1 MSGRH
6 VLAFLAL
13 AGFAFAVQA
22 QEAPQPAPKGPAMQE
37 RCAANPKACERLKER
52 HDAFCKDN
60 PQRCEELKAK
70 REEMRQKCK
79 QDPAACDKARE
90 EMRAKAREQFEQRC
104 KEDPK
109 RCDDMKKRFVESRGK
124 RHGDRPA
131 PAPVAPASAPAQ
143 N

>member
-22 QEAPQPAPKGPAMQE
+22 QEAPQPAPKGPAVQE
-37 RCAANPKACERLKER
+37 RCADHPKACERFKER
-52 HDAFCKDN
+52 REAFCKDN

-109 RCDDMKKRFVESRGK
+109 RCDAMKKRFVEGRGK
-124 RHGDRPA
+124 RDGDRPST
-131 PAPVAPASAPAQ
+131 APVAPATGLGQ